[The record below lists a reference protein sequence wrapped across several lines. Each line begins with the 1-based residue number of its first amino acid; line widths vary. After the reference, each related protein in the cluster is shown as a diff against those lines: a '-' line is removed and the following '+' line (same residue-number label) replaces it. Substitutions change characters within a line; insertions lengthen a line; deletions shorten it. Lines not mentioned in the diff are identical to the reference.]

1 MNRRNFIKTS
11 SLVTLPILLQSC
23 QWDWAATSY
32 PIEVSSDASTGP
44 LLRKSG
50 SFETISVANRE
61 ALIVGGGIAGM
72 SAAYSIKDKDFLLC
86 ELSNNLGGSSSK
98 AQFDGISFSQGAH
111 YDLAYPDY
119 YGEEVLQLFED
130 LNIITHLPWRDAWGF
145 VDQQHIITHRR
156 KNHCFVDGNHR
167 KEVLDEGKLKDDFI
181 KLISPYL
188 GKMNLPTRL
197 IQNDLHHLNN
207 IDFISFLNK
216 NISLTPEFVRG
227 LDYHMKDDYGS
238 DAAKV
243 SALAGIH
250 YFMCRPYYNEIVELF
265 SPPEG
270 NSYFINKMAEQLN
283 NEQVLTEHLVKSIK
297 EEKSGFKV
305 EIIDVQNQ
313 QIKSLNV
320 KKVIYAGQKH
330 ALKYI
335 YPEGHQHF
343 KDNTYS
349 PWMVVNII
357 TDDKL
362 PTPGYWQNE
371 MLTEDSTLLG
381 FVDSN
386 TQHNADSKHRVLS
399 AYYCLPPESR
409 NDLINAEANK
419 SQIAEMTVNH
429 LSKYFDQ
436 DISSSVLKVH
446 IKVMGHT
453 MAIPSPGFLFNDKN
467 QYRVN
472 KNLAYAGADNGRL
485 PLLYEAVDS
494 GIVAVKLLS
503 L

>member
-1 MNRRNFIKTS
+1 MNRRDFIRTS
-11 SLVTLPILLQSC
+11 SLLTLPLLLKSC
-23 QWDWAATSY
+23 QWNWGTASY
-32 PIEVSSDASTGP
+32 PIVVNSDASTGH
-44 LLRKSG
+44 LLRKS
-50 SFETISVANRE
+50 SAFEKVQIANME
-61 ALIVGGGIAGM
+61 TLIVGGGIAGI
-72 SAAYSIKDKDFLLC
+72 SAAYSLKNEDFLLC

-98 AQFDGISFSQGAH
+98 GDFNDISFSQGAH

-119 YGEEVLQLFED
+119 YGQEVLQLFEE
-130 LNIITHLPWRDAWGF
+130 LNIITHLPWRNAWGF

-156 KNHCFVDGNHR
+156 KNHCYFDGEHR
-167 KEVLDEGKLKDDFI
+167 KEVLEEGKTKDDFL

-197 IQNDLHHLNN
+197 ISSDLHHLNT
-207 IDFISFLNK
+207 IDFISFLEK
-216 NISLTPEFVRG
+216 HISLTPEFIRG

-238 DAAKV
+238 GAANV

-270 NSYFINKMAEQLN
+270 NSYFINKMAEKLNKEQL
-283 NEQVLTEHLVKSIK
+283 LTEHLVKSIK
-297 EEKSGFKV
+297 EEKSGFEV
-305 EIIDVQNQ
+305 EIIDVKQEK
-313 QIKSLNV
+313 IKTLHV

-335 YPEGHQHF
+335 YPEGYGLF
-343 KDNTYS
+343 KTNEYV
-349 PWMVVNII
+349 PWMVVNMV
-357 TDDKL
+357 TDNKL

-371 MLTEDSTLLG
+371 MLTEDNTLMG

-386 TQHNADSKHRVLS
+386 TQYMASNNHRVLS

-409 NDLINAEANK
+409 KDLINAEVNK
-419 SQIAEMTVNH
+419 IQIAETTVSH
-429 LSKYFDQ
+429 LSNYFGQ
-436 DISSSVLKVH
+436 DISPHILRVY
-446 IKVMGHT
+446 IKVMGHA
-453 MAIPSPGFLFNDKN
+453 MAIPSSGFLFNDKN
-467 QYRVN
+467 KYRTN
-472 KNLAYAGADNGRL
+472 KNIVYAGVDNGRL

-494 GIVAVKLLS
+494 SIIATKLLK